1 MSTEKFDIDEKELH
15 KAKTLSRGVASIE
28 VSRNGTVSHVF
39 VPTDVF
45 GYLSWSA
52 LDGAVE
58 SVRISYGSDLK
69 AGPHESK
76 APFINVTYRDAD
88 GHSYHQPVLGDLTV
102 LVDRPEFG
110 TTFKHVGKL
119 KDVKFESDE
128 GTVTLNGNYTVE
140 SD

>member
-1 MSTEKFDIDEKELH
+1 MSTEKFNIDEKELH
-15 KAKTLSRGVASIE
+15 KAKTVSSGDARIE
-28 VSRNGTVSHVF
+28 VSRDGTLSHVF

-58 SVRISYGSDLK
+58 SVRIYYGSDLK
-69 AGPHESK
+69 AGPHHRK
-76 APFINVTYRDAD
+76 APLLNVTYRDAD

-102 LVDRPEFG
+102 LVDRPESG
-110 TTFKHVGKL
+110 TTFKHIGKL
-119 KDVKFESDE
+119 TNVTFESDG